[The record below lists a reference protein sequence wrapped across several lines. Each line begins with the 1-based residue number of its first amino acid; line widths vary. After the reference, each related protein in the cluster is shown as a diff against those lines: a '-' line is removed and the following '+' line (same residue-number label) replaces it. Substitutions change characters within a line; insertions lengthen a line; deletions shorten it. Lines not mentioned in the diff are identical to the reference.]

1 MRRRVRGE
9 GRTRSLATAWAGRG
23 GEHAPDSAP
32 ELPSPG
38 GSLRPSPARANRH
51 LLRGYGRGLTGRE
64 MEGTGCC
71 CECACGTR
79 WGGKGQGGGGTPAAR
94 TPMRSDRRKDLR
106 SNSTK
111 PALQAQ
117 CSSAGRGM
125 RACEHAARAAR
136 MHFAAPSMPT
146 QAYPRA
152 TPSSRGLAGKGGA
165 LTWPRRAEPRKACR
179 RHSDVISCQ

>member
-9 GRTRSLATAWAGRG
+9 GKTRSLATAWAGRG
-23 GEHAPDSAP
+23 GEHAPDSTP

-64 MEGTGCC
+64 MEGTGC

-125 RACEHAARAAR
+125 RACEHAARAER
-136 MHFAAPSMPT
+136 THLAAPPMPT
-146 QAYPRA
+146 QAYPRP
-152 TPSSRGLAGKGGA
+152 TSLAGARGEGG
-165 LTWPRRAEPRKACR
+165 RAHLAPGRAAQS
-179 RHSDVISCQ
+179 HSDVISCQ